1 MNSTAV
7 SEIKGSKYYSFIVVI
22 AALIFFICQYQ
33 KIGYSPDDTYIYLKY
48 SKNISEGYNFSFNKG
63 EPSYGV
69 TGPLWALIL
78 VIPFWLG
85 IDPFWFAKFLDLFF
99 ILVSFFIFFKFTL
112 YFFKDNIIFRVCA
125 VSLFILNPLIIRS
138 TFTGMETS
146 FAVFIALLSFYLFYS
161 EKLYWSF
168 IVMGFGMLLR
178 PEVFILIAVL
188 GATLIIRNFRE
199 RKEFYAS
206 AKIILCALLIVVPY
220 WIFAYITFGTIISN
234 TSLGKSVLRFDIM
247 NQLANAW
254 QIIRLYFFFGP
265 AEVILFAV
273 GSLFLILRK
282 KYQLL
287 PLILWAAGL
296 LTLYIVSSSAV
307 MSRYLVII
315 YPFTV
320 IVALKSIESIP
331 SFKRVIVVLLI
342 AVCLFYSQLVFYK
355 HVKPYSEGF
364 TAGINECLIPAGK
377 WIESN
382 VPDGNKVL
390 VNDVGAIGFYT
401 NKYIID
407 AAALINRDLELNRKI
422 LSVPNIEKENPHLM
436 LDFIPTDYLVEKD
449 TAANFETRIVSNFE
463 LVPLKSFVFRQMWVL
478 DPRPQYFTIY
488 KVNRVNPK

>member
-7 SEIKGSKYYSFIVVI
+7 SEIKGSKYFWIIVVI
-22 AALIFFICQYQ
+22 AALIFFFCQFQ

-48 SKNISEGYNFSFNKG
+48 SKNISEGNNFSFNKG

-78 VIPFWLG
+78 VVPFWLG
-85 IDPFWFAKFLDLFF
+85 IDPFWFAKSADIIF
-99 ILVSFFIFFKFTL
+99 ILLSFFIFFKFTGF
-112 YFFKDNIIFRVCA
+112 FFKNSIFFRLCA
-125 VSLFILNPLIIRS
+125 LSVFVLNPLIIRS

-146 FAVFIALLSFYLFYS
+146 FALFLVLLSFYLFYS
-161 EKLYWSF
+161 NRLYWSF

-178 PEVFILIAVL
+178 PEIFVLIAVL
-188 GATLIIRNFRE
+188 GLTLFFKNNRAGKSFFVPL
-199 RKEFYAS
+199 KY
-206 AKIILCALLIVVPY
+206 ILCALVIVVPF
-220 WIFAYITFGTIISN
+220 WIFAYFTFGTVISN
-234 TSLGKSVLRFDIM
+234 TSLGKSVLRFDIW

-254 QIIRLYFFFGP
+254 QILRLYFFFGP
-265 AEVILFAV
+265 AEVIFFAT

-282 KYQLL
+282 KYQVL
-287 PLILWAAGL
+287 PLILWVAGL
-296 LTLYIVSSSAV
+296 LALYIVSSSAV

-320 IVALKSIESIP
+320 IAAFKFLESLP
-331 SFKRVIVVLLI
+331 SFNKILAALLI
-342 AVCLFYSQLVFYK
+342 VVCLFYSQLVFYK

-364 TAGINECLIPAGK
+364 TAGVNECLIPAGK

-382 VPDGNKVL
+382 VPESNRVL

-401 NKYIID
+401 NRYIID

-422 LSVPNIEKENPHLM
+422 LSVPNYEKENPHLM

-449 TAANFETRIVSNFE
+449 TAANFTNRIVNNFE

-488 KVNRVNPK
+488 KVNRLNSK

>member
-1 MNSTAV
+1 MNSAAV
-7 SEIKGSKYYSFIVVI
+7 SEIKGSKFFWIIVAVS
-22 AALIFFICQYQ
+22 ALIFFVCQYQ
-33 KIGYSPDDTYIYLKY
+33 KLGYSPDDTYIYLKY

-85 IDPFWFAKFLDLFF
+85 IDPFWFAKSLDLIF
-99 ILVSFFIFFKFTL
+99 IVLSFFIFFKFTGF
-112 YFFKDNIIFRVCA
+112 FFKDNITFRLCA
-125 VSLFILNPLIIRS
+125 LSVLVLNPLITRS

-146 FAVFIALLSFYLFYS
+146 FALFMVLLSFYLLYS
-161 EKLYWSF
+161 NRLYWAF
-168 IVMGFGMLLR
+168 FVMGFGMLVR
-178 PEVFILIAVL
+178 PEIFVLIGVL
-188 GATLIIRNFRE
+188 GLSLYIRNYRE
-199 RKEFYAS
+199 KKSFYFPV
-206 AKIILCALLIVVPY
+206 KYVLCALVIVIPF
-220 WIFAYITFGTIISN
+220 WIFAYMTFGTVISN
-234 TSLGKSVLRFDIM
+234 TSIGKSVLRFDIW

-254 QIIRLYFFFGP
+254 QILRLYFFFGP
-265 AEVILFAV
+265 AEVILFAA
-273 GSLFLILRK
+273 GSFFVILKK
-282 KYQLL
+282 KYHML
-287 PLILWAAGL
+287 PLIMWVAGL
-296 LTLYIVSSSAV
+296 LALYIVSSSAV

-320 IVALKSIESIP
+320 IVALKFIEIIP
-331 SFKRVIVVLLI
+331 SLKKAIFVFLI

-422 LSVPNIEKENPHLM
+422 LSVPNYEKENPHLM
-436 LDFIPTDYLVEKD
+436 LNFIRTDYLVEKD
-449 TAANFETRIVSNFE
+449 TAANFTKRVAGNFE
-463 LVPLKSFVFRQMWVL
+463 LLPLKSFVFRQMWVL

-488 KVNRVNPK
+488 KVNRLNPK